1 MLEYITI
8 RKYKHYKHLINLWNG
23 EFKSTYPIKKSLYH
37 TLVLEDVNLNKD
49 ASFVALYDNEPVG
62 FVFVKTWLN
71 ESGLANEDE
80 TAHISL
86 IYVKKEMRNMGIGS
100 DLLQL
105 VISEIKKYHNIKSLV
120 VGNEMNKLFS
130 GIPSELSA
138 APIFFVNKG
147 FEQKEAVV
155 DMIQL
160 LKNQEIETIDT
171 QDLNISVATEE
182 EKDEILKLCVK
193 NSWKREAYLV
203 NQYFEKG
210 GSGRRIA
217 VGRIDGKIIGFVRFN
232 DENKTPL
239 KFKSFF
245 KSNMLGSINFVKIDE
260 NYQNKNYELILNKAA
275 KNYLLKRGCKKIVV
289 LATKNI
295 KFYKELGYSAYKY
308 YLQFEL
314 PL

>member
-23 EFKSTYPIKKSLYH
+23 EFKSTYPIKKSLYK
-37 TLVLEDVNLNKD
+37 TLVLEDVHLNKD

-71 ESGLANEDE
+71 ESGLANEE
-80 TAHISL
+80 QNAHISL

-105 VISEIKKYHNIKSLV
+105 AVSEIKKYHNIKSLV

-155 DMIQL
+155 DMIQV
-160 LKNQEIETIDT
+160 LKSQEIESFDSLGLQVSI
-171 QDLNISVATEE
+171 ATEE

-193 NSWKREAYLV
+193 NGWKREAYLV

-210 GSGRRIA
+210 GSGRRISI
-217 VGRIDGKIIGFVRFN
+217 GTIDGKIIGFVRFN

-245 KSNMLGSINFVKIDE
+245 KNNVLGSINFVKIDE
-260 NYQNKNYELILNKAA
+260 NYKDKNYELVMNKAA
-275 KNYLLKRGCKKIVV
+275 RNYLIKRGCKKIVV

-295 KFYKELGYSAYKY
+295 KFYKSLGYSAYKY